1 MLWSMGS
8 RLNTTTSEG
17 GQADSEELPL
27 GPPGK
32 PVMRGIK
39 MKGKSI
45 LWGSRSL
52 GADFRDFHPSS
63 IFPRGGGISVATQ
76 LRSEG
81 HVVGTR

>member
-1 MLWSMGS
+1 MGS

-39 MKGKSI
+39 MKGQSI
-45 LWGSRSL
+45 RWGSRSL
-52 GADFRDFHPSS
+52 GLT
-63 IFPRGGGISVATQ
+63 SVTFIPAPFSQ
-76 LRSEG
+76 EEEGFLLLRSLDQKVMLLVQDE
-81 HVVGTR
+81 